1 MAPDVFVCS
10 LNSFQP
16 IWNTSWQFA
25 WHKSEILLVAGS
37 RSHPI
42 DDDPQLASLSRVLD
56 LRREGPMISS
66 ILSSISPFSP
76 SRNSCRMHHDL
87 RRFFGSRLL
96 HTEDGGLQ
104 LHEKIPKFPPLSG
117 SVFWGQHPS
126 QRPGKP
132 CPTPTNYP
140 SHFITCK
147 TTPLRHHRNGP
158 MDKKIHT
165 LLTTLFFQ
173 VDDNLAFRDLG
184 LRLRLVPDPSH
195 TRWSYKKRITESGR
209 LLTRHMTVNGILYS
223 RTSQSQTTVRCAV
236 PHPWMGCILTAGY
249 CRLVNFLII
258 PLSSLSNCSVF
269 RLIEM
274 PCLGSFCSFTRWLI

>member
-132 CPTPTNYP
+132 CPTPTDYISKSLHYLQDNTTSTSPQWIRKSIRSWLLYFFRSTTMWHFETWVWGWARPGPVPYP
-140 SHFITCK
+140 LEVQK
-147 TTPLRHHRNGP
+147 
-158 MDKKIHT
+158 
-165 LLTTLFFQ
+165 
-173 VDDNLAFRDLG
+173 
-184 LRLRLVPDPSH
+184 
-195 TRWSYKKRITESGR
+195 
-209 LLTRHMTVNGILYS
+209 
-223 RTSQSQTTVRCAV
+223 
-236 PHPWMGCILTAGY
+236 
-249 CRLVNFLII
+249 
-258 PLSSLSNCSVF
+258 
-269 RLIEM
+269 
-274 PCLGSFCSFTRWLI
+274 